1 MLGVKTKYKLIG
13 SDHKNDMHNKNGLDN
28 RKAKMAKQAGR
39 NNIKK
44 VMINRPNSL

>member
-39 NNIKK
+39 NNSKK
-44 VMINRPNSL
+44 VRINRPNSM

>member
-28 RKAKMAKQAGR
+28 RKAKIARQAGR
-39 NNIKK
+39 NNIIK
-44 VMINRPNSL
+44 VMINRPYPL